1 MLLPD
6 GILPPC
12 VRSGLSR
19 EVGLDGIKDFQ
30 VVWDEKRRTK
40 RTRLERVRKEE
51 IKHIFTDLPANKLP
65 HTDN

>member
-19 EVGLDGIKDFQ
+19 EVGLDGIKDSQSFGMERGEQ
-30 VVWDEKRRTK
+30 RGQGS
-40 RTRLERVRKEE
+40 ERVRKEE
-51 IKHIFTDLPANKLP
+51 IKHMFPDLPRQQIAAYR
-65 HTDN
+65 